1 MQSELEEAAADRQR
15 AVAVAHREGELAG
28 RAAAASAADRDAAAT
43 AELLS
48 MEAKLAAAR
57 KVKEETDATLEQALK
72 EQAEE
77 HSKYKTCLQLEAAA
91 MAADANMGDAG
102 QSGPPMQLA
111 DAQRLTQAAGW
122 ERFYYSNS
130 FYASDFKKDLKLE
143 PATWAVLLL
152 PLAFAWLSRR
162 EARAAAKVSAEEKWL
177 DGEDSDAAR
186 GGGRGFGASA
196 AACAA
201 LLLAAFLYVDILSG
215 FLHVV
220 LDNPAFAT
228 WPLIGP
234 GAVGFQR
241 HHHHPMGITVYPLAN
256 FVQEHL
262 GGMALFMATGLVPAK
277 WSAGARTPELRL
289 FLVVAVALSCAMMA
303 SHRWSHTMPSK
314 LAPPVRWL
322 WSQATRHSR
331 AGCAWATWC
340 CPSTGSRRRRR
351 TRRGVW
357 VDTWHGWHVR
367 RAAAADWQPRGLGAC
382 AASARRASDRYGGGG
397 LDAERRRLL
406 PRRARRRLC
415 ERRVLVVPRR
425 RAEPLANVLQGTRPL
440 WGRPTRRRP
449 HARPAHPRRAHPEGS
464 AAAAA

>member
-1 MQSELEEAAADRQR
+1 MLHLLPLAHSEYRQYLPNGDVVPGTRALGHANWKGGGKLNPFGKAFRDAGYRWTRALCEADSDGDGEPNGLELGDPCCAWTLEGGRPPLRSWRISHPGCTGTEYNALLGHADVVCVSGMPMPNCSASAAAT
-15 AVAVAHREGELAG
+15 G
-28 RAAAASAADRDAAAT
+28 RAAWELDA
-43 AELLS
+43 
-48 MEAKLAAAR
+48 R
-57 KVKEETDATLEQALK
+57 
-72 EQAEE
+72 
-77 HSKYKTCLQLEAAA
+77 
-91 MAADANMGDAG
+91 
-102 QSGPPMQLA
+102 LA

-186 GGGRGFGASA
+186 SGGRGFGASA

-322 WSQATRHSR
+322 QEWGVLLDHNAHSLHHVDYNMNFAIFSGTCNPALNFVTARLLSHHSR
-331 AGCAWATWC
+331 AWLGILLAW
-340 CPSTGSRRRRR
+340 
-351 TRRGVW
+351 
-357 VDTWHGWHVR
+357 
-367 RAAAADWQPRGLGAC
+367 
-382 AASARRASDRYGGGG
+382 GG
-397 LDAERRRLL
+397 LPLAVGKFWSRHERRRIKKM
-406 PRRARRRLC
+406 RG
-415 ERRVLVVPRR
+415 LVD
-425 RAEPLANVLQGTRPL
+425 
-440 WGRPTRRRP
+440 
-449 HARPAHPRRAHPEGS
+449 
-464 AAAAA
+464 